1 MQTERKGRIC
11 SMTKIIMNGCSG
23 HMGRVISEL
32 VEADENAVIVAGVD
46 LVTPKDAT
54 YPVYAAYADVKEE
67 ADVLIDFSTPKILT
81 KLLTEA
87 KKRKMPLVLCTTG
100 YTKEQIAE
108 ITEASKEI
116 PIVRSANM
124 SLGVNVLIRLVQE
137 AAKTLAAEGF
147 DIEIVEKHHRLKKDA
162 PSGTALAIADAIN
175 EALPK
180 AKEYVFDRSQRSE
193 QRPKDEI
200 GISAVR
206 GGTIVGDH
214 DVIFAGTDEVITI
227 SHTAYSK
234 AIFGKG
240 AVVAAKFLAGQK
252 PGMYTMKDV
261 IG

>member
-1 MQTERKGRIC
+1 
-11 SMTKIIMNGCSG
+11 MTRIIMNGCSG
-23 HMGRVISEL
+23 HMGRVITEL
-32 VEADENAVIVAGVD
+32 VAEDPDARIVAGVD
-46 LVTPKDAT
+46 LVAPKDADF
-54 YPVYAAYADVKEE
+54 PVYPSFEEVKEE
-67 ADVLIDFSTPKILT
+67 ADVLVDFSTPKILS
-81 KLLTEA
+81 KLIAEA
-87 KKRKMPLVLCTTG
+87 KRRGNMPLVLCTTG
-100 YTKEQIAE
+100 YTKEQIEE
-108 ITEASKEI
+108 ITEASKEL

-175 EALPK
+175 AALPE

-193 QRPKDEI
+193 PRPKNEI
-200 GISAVR
+200 GLSAVR

-227 SHTAYSK
+227 SHMAYSK

-240 AVVAAKFLAGQK
+240 AIVAAKFLAGQK
-252 PGMYTMKDV
+252 PGLYTMKDV

>member
-1 MQTERKGRIC
+1 
-11 SMTKIIMNGCSG
+11 MNGCGG

-32 VEADENAVIVAGVD
+32 AEADPNAEIVAGVD
-46 LVTPKDAT
+46 IVPPKNPT
-54 YPVYAAYADVKEE
+54 YPVYGGFEDVKEE
-67 ADVLIDFSTPKILT
+67 ADVLIDFSSPKILS
-81 KLLTEA
+81 KLIAEA
-87 KKRKMPLVLCTTG
+87 KKRNMPMVLCTTG
-100 YTKEQIAE
+100 YTKEQVEE
-108 ITEASKEI
+108 ISEAAKVL

-137 AAKTLAAEGF
+137 AAKTLASEGF

-180 AKEYVFDRSQRSE
+180 AREYVFDRSQRSE
-193 QRPKDEI
+193 PRPAEEI
-200 GISAVR
+200 GLSAVR

-214 DVIFAGTDEVITI
+214 DVLFCGTDEVITV

-240 AVVAAKFLAGQK
+240 AVAAARFLAGQK
-252 PGMYTMKDV
+252 PGLYTMKDV

>member
-1 MQTERKGRIC
+1 
-11 SMTKIIMNGCSG
+11 MTRIIMNGCNG
-23 HMGRVISEL
+23 HMGRVITQL
-32 VEADENAVIVAGVD
+32 VAEDGDATIVAGVD
-46 LVTPKDAT
+46 LVAPKDPE
-54 YPVYAAYADVKEE
+54 YPVYAAFEDVKEE

-81 KLLTEA
+81 KLLAEA
-87 KKRKMPLVLCTTG
+87 KKRSMAVVLCTTG

-108 ITEASKEI
+108 INEAAKEL
-116 PIVRSANM
+116 PVVRSANM

-137 AAKTLAAEGF
+137 AAKKLATEGF

-175 EALPK
+175 EVLPS
-180 AKEYVFDRSQRSE
+180 AREYVFDRSGRSE
-193 QRPKDEI
+193 QRPKEEI

-214 DVIFAGTDEVITI
+214 DIIFAGTDEVITV

-252 PGMYTMKDV
+252 PGLYTMKDV

>member
-1 MQTERKGRIC
+1 
-11 SMTKIIMNGCSG
+11 MTRIIMSGCSG

-32 VEADENAVIVAGVD
+32 VMQDENAEVVAGID
-46 LVTPKDAT
+46 LVVPEDSK
-54 YPVYAAYADVKEE
+54 YPVYPSFSEVKED
-67 ADVLIDFSTPKILT
+67 ADVLIDFSTPKILSA
-81 KLLTEA
+81 LLAEG
-87 KKRKMPLVLCTTG
+87 KKRNMPLVLCTTG
-100 YTKEQIAE
+100 YTKEQVAE
-108 ITEASKEI
+108 IEAASKEL

-175 EALPK
+175 AALPQ
-180 AKEYVFDRSQRSE
+180 AKDYVFDRSTRSE
-193 QRPKDEI
+193 QRPRDEI

-214 DVIFAGTDEVITI
+214 DVLFCGTDEVITI

-240 AVVAAKFLAGQK
+240 AVAAAKYLAGQK
-252 PGMYTMKDV
+252 PGLYTMKDV

>member
-1 MQTERKGRIC
+1 
-11 SMTKIIMNGCSG
+11 MTRIIMNGCNG
-23 HMGRVISEL
+23 HMGRVITEL
-32 VEADENAVIVAGVD
+32 VAEDPDAQIVAGVD
-46 LVTPKDAT
+46 LVAPKDADF
-54 YPVYAAYADVKEE
+54 PVYASYGEVKEE
-67 ADVLIDFSTPKILT
+67 ADVLVDFSTPKILT
-81 KLLTEA
+81 SLIAES
-87 KKRKMPLVLCTTG
+87 KRRGNMPLVLCTTG

-108 ITEASKEI
+108 IDEASKEI
-116 PIVRSANM
+116 AIVRSANM

-175 EALPK
+175 AALPE

-193 QRPKDEI
+193 QRPKNEI
-200 GISAVR
+200 GLSAVR

-227 SHTAYSK
+227 SHMAYSK

-240 AVVAAKFLAGQK
+240 AVVAAKFLKGKSAGL
-252 PGMYTMKDV
+252 YTMKDV